1 MRKNKK
7 IVFIS
12 SRQNELKHLR
22 KQLGEL
28 INTKDH
34 MLQKLFVAKSF
45 EMDLAGRKES
55 VSEIVK
61 DWVLKSDVY
70 LGIFD
75 CEYSEP
81 TVEEYHLAINDRLVR
96 KEIIIFV
103 RDRKQV
109 ERQPLLNDFLTKI
122 MDPHKGH
129 SCIIYNNQEEFLE
142 KAKSSLIAYYGRSI
156 ESFAL
161 LEETL
166 GPKLDGARGTNFPE
180 SMRRKLLEPML
191 TYMIPIG
198 RKGVP
203 EYYKFDIYG
212 DKIDVTWDTIIYEPN
227 ISQEIKEFYRQRYK
241 KPFD

>member
-1 MRKNKK
+1 MRKDKK

-12 SRQNELKHLR
+12 SRQNELQHLR
-22 KQLGEL
+22 KQLREL

-75 CEYSEP
+75 REYSEP
-81 TVEEYHLAINDRLVR
+81 TVEEYHLAINDRFVR

-109 ERQPLLNDFLTKI
+109 ERQPLLNVFLTKI

-129 SCIIYNNQEEFLE
+129 SCIIYNNQVEFLE
-142 KAKSSLIAYYGRSI
+142 KAKSSLIVYYGRSI

-161 LEETL
+161 LKETL
-166 GPKLDGARGTNFPE
+166 GPKLDRARGTNFPE

-191 TYMIPIG
+191 TYMIPLG

-203 EYYKFDIYG
+203 EYYKFDIHG

-227 ISQEIKEFYRQRYK
+227 ISQEIKDFYHHRYK